1 MYISAHISYEGKSTE
16 IEFLVSN
23 DMQLGGI

>member
-1 MYISAHISYEGKSTE
+1 MYISAHISYNGKYVE
-16 IEFLVSN
+16 IDFSVSN